1 MKTDPSK
8 GIRFR
13 IVLVGCVFAMMFF
26 AIAAR
31 SIYLQVFCDD
41 RLSTIAV
48 RQYERSLETQG
59 RRGTIFDARHRELA
73 VTTDIISIAAYP
85 RQIQDA
91 PGAAKL
97 LARALGIPEKEI
109 RKKLAVNRT
118 FIWIK
123 RHVSPHEE
131 RTARELG
138 IKGIGF
144 ISEYSRVYPNRSL
157 AAQVVGIPNIDG
169 RGLEGLEFYY
179 DEYLKGGTGQFTALR
194 DALGRYFES
203 EKQLS
208 EINGNNLI
216 LTIDQAIQ
224 YSVERSVNEA
234 MEKFSAQSAMSV
246 VMNPGTGAVL
256 AMVNVPAFNP
266 NVYQNSD
273 RALWRNRVVTD
284 RYEPGSTMKIF
295 TAAAALESGLC
306 TQNSTFFCENGKYRL
321 GSNTVHDTHEY
332 GWLTL
337 EDIVKV
343 SSNIGATKVGE
354 KIGAAALYQTLDRF
368 GFGQKTGIDC
378 PGETTGSLTPFQQW
392 RKIDAATIAFG
403 QGVSVSAIQ
412 LAAAACAIVNDG
424 ILMKPYLV
432 QAVTDQHGRVIKG
445 FKPQVVRRVI
455 SAQNAGIVRKMM
467 QTVVSEGG
475 TGANA
480 ALEGY
485 SIGGKTG
492 TAQKINPQGGG
503 YEPGKYVGSFLG
515 FAPAEKPE
523 IVVLVIID
531 EPRRFHYGGTVAAP
545 AFRRIVQETLNYLNI
560 PPPGSRERLTV
571 SVGQRVQP

>member
-1 MKTDPSK
+1 L
-8 GIRFR
+8 
-13 IVLVGCVFAMMFF
+13 VLTM
-26 AIAAR
+26 
-31 SIYLQVFCDD
+31 
-41 RLSTIAV
+41 
-48 RQYERSLETQG
+48 
-59 RRGTIFDARHRELA
+59 
-73 VTTDIISIAAYP
+73 
-85 RQIQDA
+85 
-91 PGAAKL
+91 
-97 LARALGIPEKEI
+97 
-109 RKKLAVNRT
+109 
-118 FIWIK
+118 
-123 RHVSPHEE
+123 
-131 RTARELG
+131 
-138 IKGIGF
+138 
-144 ISEYSRVYPNRSL
+144 
-157 AAQVVGIPNIDG
+157 
-169 RGLEGLEFYY
+169 
-179 DEYLKGGTGQFTALR
+179 
-194 DALGRYFES
+194 
-203 EKQLS
+203 
-208 EINGNNLI
+208 
-216 LTIDQAIQ
+216 DQAIQ
-224 YSVERSVNEA
+224 YGVERSVNEA
-234 MEKFSAQSAMSV
+234 MEKFSAQSAMAV

-306 TQNSTFFCENGKYRL
+306 TQDSIFFCENGKYRL

-337 EDIVKV
+337 EDIIKV

-354 KIGAAALYQTLDRF
+354 KIGAAVLYQTLDRF

-378 PGETTGSLTPFQQW
+378 PGETTGSLAPFQQW
-392 RKIDAATIAFG
+392 RKIDAATISFG

-424 ILMKPYLV
+424 VLMKPYLV

-455 SAQNAGIVRKMM
+455 SAQNAGILRKMM
-467 QTVVSEGG
+467 QNVVSEGG
-475 TGANA
+475 TGVNA

-503 YEPGKYVGSFLG
+503 YERGKYVGSFLG

-545 AFRRIVQETLNYLNI
+545 AFRRIVLETLNYLNI
-560 PPPGSRERLTV
+560 PPPGAGERLTV
-571 SVGQRVQP
+571 SVGREVRK